1 MMDYVETQW
10 QIMTMKSKA
19 ISNVDD
25 MVGDK
30 MSYVDFNVTGHHN
43 GHIAQV
49 GGGSERLRKEIEGE
63 IAERLREMRTIARK
77 K

>member
-1 MMDYVETQW
+1 MDYVETQW
-10 QIMTMKSKA
+10 QMFTMISKKM
-19 ISNVDD
+19 SNVD
-25 MVGDK
+25 G
-30 MSYVDFNVTGHHN
+30 YAT
-43 GHIAQV
+43 GHIAKV

>member
-10 QIMTMKSKA
+10 QILTLKSKA

-25 MVGDK
+25 MVSDK
-30 MSYVDFNVTGHHN
+30 MSYVNFNVT

>member
-1 MMDYVETQW
+1 MLM
-10 QIMTMKSKA
+10 IMSVAM
-19 ISNVDD
+19 SN
-25 MVGDK
+25 
-30 MSYVDFNVTGHHN
+30 VDFNVT

-63 IAERLREMRTIARK
+63 IAERLREMRTIAARK

>member
-25 MVGDK
+25 MVGNK
-30 MSYVDFNVTGHHN
+30 MSYVDFNVTGH
-43 GHIAQV
+43 IA
-49 GGGSERLRKEIEGE
+49 
-63 IAERLREMRTIARK
+63 
-77 K
+77 

>member
-1 MMDYVETQW
+1 MDYVETQW
-10 QIMTMKSKA
+10 QMFTMISKKL
-19 ISNVDD
+19 SN
-25 MVGDK
+25 
-30 MSYVDFNVTGHHN
+30 VDFNVT

-77 K
+77 R

>member
-1 MMDYVETQW
+1 MIDYVETQW
-10 QIMTMKSKA
+10 QILTMKSKA

-25 MVGDK
+25 IVSDK
-30 MSYVDFNVTGHHN
+30 KSYVDFNVT

>member
-1 MMDYVETQW
+1 MDYVETQW
-10 QIMTMKSKA
+10 QMFTMISKKT
-19 ISNVDD
+19 SNVDC
-25 MVGDK
+25 
-30 MSYVDFNVTGHHN
+30 YAT

>member
-1 MMDYVETQW
+1 MMDYVETKW
-10 QIMTMKSKA
+10 QILTMKSKS

-25 MVGDK
+25 MVRDK
-30 MSYVDFNVTGHHN
+30 MSYVDFNVT

>member
-10 QIMTMKSKA
+10 NQ

-25 MVGDK
+25 MVSDK
-30 MSYVDFNVTGHHN
+30 MFYVDFNVT

>member
-1 MMDYVETQW
+1 MLM
-10 QIMTMKSKA
+10 IMSVAM
-19 ISNVDD
+19 SNVDFD
-25 MVGDK
+25 
-30 MSYVDFNVTGHHN
+30 VT

-63 IAERLREMRTIARK
+63 IAERLREMRTIAARK

>member
-10 QIMTMKSKA
+10 QILTMKLKA

-25 MVGDK
+25 MVSDK
-30 MSYVDFNVTGHHN
+30 MFYVDFNVT

-63 IAERLREMRTIARK
+63 IAERLREMRTIAARK

>member
-10 QIMTMKSKA
+10 QILTMKSKA

-30 MSYVDFNVTGHHN
+30 MSYVDFNVT

>member
-10 QIMTMKSKA
+10 QILTMKSNA

-25 MVGDK
+25 MVNDK
-30 MSYVDFNVTGHHN
+30 MSYVDFNVT

-77 K
+77 R

>member
-10 QIMTMKSKA
+10 QILTLKSKA

-25 MVGDK
+25 MVSDK
-30 MSYVDFNVTGHHN
+30 MSYVNFNVT

-63 IAERLREMRTIARK
+63 IAERLREMRTIAARK

>member
-10 QIMTMKSKA
+10 QILTMKSNA

-25 MVGDK
+25 MVSDK
-30 MSYVDFNVTGHHN
+30 MFYVDFNVTGH
-43 GHIAQV
+43 IVQV

-77 K
+77 R